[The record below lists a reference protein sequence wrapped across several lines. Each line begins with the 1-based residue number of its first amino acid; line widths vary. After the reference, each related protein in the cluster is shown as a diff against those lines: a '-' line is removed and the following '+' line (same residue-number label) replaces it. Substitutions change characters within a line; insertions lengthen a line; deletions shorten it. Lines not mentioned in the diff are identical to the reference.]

1 MRRVYFLKP
10 LSSKSLFFGTD
21 HTSRKE
27 KKTVYIVI
35 VYYSFFFFC
44 LCQITS
50 QLFIRGLLRS
60 HVPTLTKRFSLT
72 CPIKEPKYSRQK
84 RACAHTHT
92 YTRL

>member
-35 VYYSFFFFC
+35 VYYSFFFF
-44 LCQITS
+44 
-50 QLFIRGLLRS
+50 LLVSNHQSVIYSRAA
-60 HVPTLTKRFSLT
+60 TFT
-72 CPIKEPKYSRQK
+72 CPD
-84 RACAHTHT
+84 
-92 YTRL
+92 LN

>member
-35 VYYSFFFFC
+35 VYYSFFFFFAC
-44 LCQITS
+44 VKS
-50 QLFIRGLLRS
+50 PVSYLFEGCYV
-60 HVPTLTKRFSLT
+60 HM
-72 CPIKEPKYSRQK
+72 SRP
-84 RACAHTHT
+84 
-92 YTRL
+92 